1 MIKRTLYFGNP
12 AYLSVGL
19 DQLVVQQPG
28 NDDKKTIPIEDIGVV
43 LLDHAQ
49 ITITHAVLR
58 RLADNKSAIISCDES
73 HMPSGLMLPLEGNY
87 TQAEKYNHQINAS
100 VPLKKNLWQQTVKA
114 KVANQLIVLKKLGK
128 PFKRLE
134 VLLDRINSGD
144 SGNIEAQAAA
154 YYWPVLFDDFIR
166 DRYGEPP
173 NNLLNYGYTILR
185 AMMARAL
192 LSSGLLPTLGI
203 FHKNKYNAYAL
214 ADDIME
220 PYRPFA
226 DMLAYELF
234 AEMKIDTFLDREA
247 KVKILGIATTD
258 AIFAKVKS
266 PLMVGMSRTSASL
279 YDCFEGKKK
288 LIVYPIMV

>member
-12 AYLSVGL
+12 AYLSINL
-19 DQLVVQQPG
+19 SQLVVQQPG
-28 NDDKKTIPIEDIGVV
+28 SEDKRTIPVEDIGVV

-49 ITITHAVLR
+49 ITLTHSVIR
-58 RLADNKSAIISCDES
+58 RLADNKCAIISCDES

-87 TQAEKYNHQINAS
+87 IQAEKYKHQINAS
-100 VPLKKNLWQQTVKA
+100 LPLKKNLWQQTVKA
-114 KVANQLIVLKKLGK
+114 KVSNQISVLKKLNK

-134 VLLDRINSGD
+134 VLLDRVSSGD
-144 SGNIEAQAAA
+144 SENIEAQAAA
-154 YYWPVLFDDFIR
+154 YYWPSLFEGFIR

-173 NNLLNYGYTILR
+173 NNLLNYGYTIVR

-220 PYRPFA
+220 PYRPFV
-226 DMLAYELF
+226 DILAYEIF
-234 AEMKIDTFLDREA
+234 TEMHIDTFLNKEA
-247 KVKILGIATTD
+247 KVKLLNVATAD
-258 AIFAKVKS
+258 AIFAKIKS

-279 YDCFEGKKK
+279 HECFEGSKK
-288 LIVYPIMV
+288 LIVYPSLI